1 MISMRTTIVGKKEK
15 DLYLIGH
22 GTNAVVACVFTG
34 QDQTQ
39 ASPLKFRD
47 MIQDYAYS
55 LSIKYT
61 LQVST
66 RLMGILLP
74 KMV

>member
-1 MISMRTTIVGKKEK
+1 MTSVRTTIVGKKEQ

-22 GTNAVVACVFTG
+22 GTNAVVTCVFTD

-39 ASPLKFRD
+39 ASSLKFKD
-47 MIQDYAYS
+47 MIQDYACS

-61 LQVST
+61 LQVLT